1 MAAVII
7 FEKTCLPDS
16 LHQKIFLVLSG
27 CFLFIGQVLL
37 SLSAKFESA
46 ATISF
51 LRKSFDM
58 IFAFG
63 IQILFFQVWYII
75 YKKVKKY
82 FFCAFLEPSKFAQY
96 IWSCFH
102 FYGCRFIWVQEDLQR
117 NACHALEQKNY
128 HS

>member
-1 MAAVII
+1 MGIVGFMESMVAVII

-16 LHQKIFLVLSG
+16 VHQKILLVLSG

-63 IQILFFQVWYII
+63 IQILFFQVTR
-75 YKKVKKY
+75 
-82 FFCAFLEPSKFAQY
+82 L
-96 IWSCFH
+96 
-102 FYGCRFIWVQEDLQR
+102 
-117 NACHALEQKNY
+117 
-128 HS
+128 

>member
-1 MAAVII
+1 MFYFNNDLLTNIDWAIVCSSLGIVGFMETMAAVII

-16 LHQKIFLVLSG
+16 AHQKIFLVLSG
-27 CFLFIGQVLL
+27 CFLFMGQVLL

-63 IQILFFQVWYII
+63 IQILIFQVHNNL
-75 YKKVKKY
+75 V
-82 FFCAFLEPSKFAQY
+82 
-96 IWSCFH
+96 
-102 FYGCRFIWVQEDLQR
+102 
-117 NACHALEQKNY
+117 
-128 HS
+128 